1 MSFFSLVVAHW
12 YGSHKRERS
21 CYSSYFILP
30 SITELHLMRLFSFQG
45 STLGHYAPLTSPKT
59 IGLASSP

>member
-12 YGSHKRERS
+12 YGSHKREQS

-30 SITELHLMRLFSFQG
+30 SITELHLMRTVLLLPFTGWFAEALTINVLV
-45 STLGHYAPLTSPKT
+45 STKVS
-59 IGLASSP
+59 